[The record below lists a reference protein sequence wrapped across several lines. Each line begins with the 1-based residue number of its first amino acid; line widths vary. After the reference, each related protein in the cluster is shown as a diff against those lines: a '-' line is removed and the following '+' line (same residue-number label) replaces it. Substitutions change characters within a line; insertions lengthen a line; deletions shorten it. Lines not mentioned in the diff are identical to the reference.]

1 MILNL
6 ILFGVAVLL
15 LSTVVRGAPFVP
27 TNHSAVARMVAL
39 SAVRPGQRA
48 ADIGSGDGRI
58 VIAMARAG
66 AVAHGY
72 EINPFLVWWS
82 KYKIYKA
89 GLSGRAFVHW
99 GSFWKKN
106 FAEFDVITVFGIKK
120 IMRELG
126 EKMRRELR
134 PGARVVSYV
143 FLFPDWQYEQKE
155 SAVMVYRQSRTTFP

>member
-6 ILFGVAVLL
+6 ILFGVAALL
-15 LSTVVRGAPFVP
+15 LSTVIRGAPFVP
-27 TNHSAVARMVAL
+27 TRHSAVARIVAL
-39 SAVRPGQRA
+39 SELQPGQKA

-99 GSFWKKN
+99 GSFWKVN
-106 FAEFDVITVFGIKK
+106 FSEFDVVTIFGIGK
-120 IMRELG
+120 IMKELG
-126 EKMRRELR
+126 EKLRRELQ
-134 PGARVVSYV
+134 PGAHVVSYV
-143 FLFPDWQYEQKE
+143 FSFPDWQYELKE
-155 SAVMVYRQSRTTFP
+155 SAVMVYRQV

>member
-15 LSTVVRGAPFVP
+15 LSTVIRGAPFVP
-27 TNHSAVARMVAL
+27 TRHAAVARMVVL
-39 SAVRPGQRA
+39 SAIRPGQKA

-82 KYKIYKA
+82 KYKIHKA

-106 FAEFDVITVFGIKK
+106 FSEFDVITVFGIKK
-120 IMRELG
+120 IMKELG
-126 EKMRRELR
+126 EKLRRELPR
-134 PGARVVSYV
+134 GARVVSYV
-143 FLFPDWQYEQKE
+143 FLFPDWQYELKE
-155 SAVMVYRQSRTTFP
+155 SAVIVYRQSRTTFP